1 MPLKVIGAGYGRLA
15 HRLLSA
21 TDTVEK
27 YWCIDAVP
35 RSTFLCDY
43 HLKHLGWA
51 GTEDSR
57 AQVVPLDEMYRV
69 KPGSI
74 DLAINVHSFSE
85 MGYDAI
91 QAWIDW
97 LVELEV
103 PRLFIIPNQ
112 AELLSKEED
121 LVTRRDFADILER
134 AGYRRIAHEPT
145 LTDESVRELVGVHD
159 FFWLVERS

>member
-1 MPLKVIGAGYGRLA
+1 
-15 HRLLSA
+15 
-21 TDTVEK
+21 
-27 YWCIDAVP
+27 
-35 RSTFLCDY
+35 
-43 HLKHLGWA
+43 
-51 GTEDSR
+51 
-57 AQVVPLDEMYRV
+57 MYRV

-91 QAWIDW
+91 HAWIDW

-159 FFWLVERS
+159 FFWLFERS